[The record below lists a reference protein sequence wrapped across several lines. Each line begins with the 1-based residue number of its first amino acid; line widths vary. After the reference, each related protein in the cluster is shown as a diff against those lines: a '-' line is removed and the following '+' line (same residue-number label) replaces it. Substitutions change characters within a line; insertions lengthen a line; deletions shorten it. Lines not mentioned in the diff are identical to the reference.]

1 MVYGYSFFNFLF
13 KFMHV
18 TLNEMK
24 WNIVS
29 ETISVQL
36 IPNSNW
42 SKGDSLAIQVTG
54 VARIV
59 SKK

>member
-1 MVYGYSFFNFLF
+1 
-13 KFMHV
+13 MHV

>member
-1 MVYGYSFFNFLF
+1 
-13 KFMHV
+13 MHV

-42 SKGDSLAIQVTG
+42 SKGDSLAI
-54 VARIV
+54 
-59 SKK
+59 